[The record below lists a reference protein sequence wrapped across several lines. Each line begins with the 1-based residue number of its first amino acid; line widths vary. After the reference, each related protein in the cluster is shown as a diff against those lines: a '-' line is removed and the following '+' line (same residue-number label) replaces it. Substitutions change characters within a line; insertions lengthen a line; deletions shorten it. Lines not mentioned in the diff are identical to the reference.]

1 MVAIINTVHSYFVSI
16 HSAHWQNMTKRPNI
30 TLNDIAKAVGVSK
43 ATVSLA
49 INNDARVARETR
61 RNVQSMAE
69 ELGYVY
75 NRGAAGLST
84 GKSNTVGLAVHDI
97 TNPFFTEVCAEA
109 EARLTQ
115 NGKLAFLCNTNESLE
130 QQSRFI
136 GALIEHR
143 ADGLIL
149 SPVDKT
155 DIESLQ
161 PIFTRKLPTVL
172 IARYIEG
179 SKLDFVGN
187 DGVLA
192 FKMATEHLIRL
203 GHTRIAMA
211 GGGQQTSVSRN
222 RRTGFIN
229 TMEKHGLE
237 VDPAHFVNCPTTPK
251 GGEEAIQHILTLKNG
266 PTAVLSFSDLVGLG
280 ILSGMHR
287 NGLTPGKDMAI
298 VSCDD
303 IEEADRGYTQLT
315 TVKIKKDEIGRQAA
329 ELLIRRINTP
339 DAPKRHIHLKSE
351 LIVRKSCG
359 AHLNNT

>member
-1 MVAIINTVHSYFVSI
+1 MEK
-16 HSAHWQNMTKRPNI
+16 KRNI

-49 INNDARVARETR
+49 INNDPRVAEETR
-61 RNVQSMAE
+61 RNIQKMAG

-84 GKSNTVGLAVHDI
+84 GMSHTVGLAVHDI

-109 EARLTQ
+109 EARLSQ

-130 QQSRFI
+130 HQSRFI
-136 GALIEHR
+136 DALIEHR

-149 SPVDKT
+149 SPADST
-155 DIESLQ
+155 DAEALK
-161 PIFTRKLPTVL
+161 PIFTTNLPTVL
-172 IARYIEG
+172 IARYVEG
-179 SKLDFVGN
+179 LKLDFVGN

-192 FKMATEHLIRL
+192 FKMATEHLIKL

-211 GGGQQTSVSRN
+211 GGGQQTTVSNN
-222 RRTGFIN
+222 RKTGFIE
-229 TMEKHGLE
+229 TMKEHGLE
-237 VDPAHFVNCPTTPK
+237 VDPAHFVKCPTTPK
-251 GGEEAIQHILTLKNG
+251 GGEEAVEHILGLKNP
-266 PTAVLSFSDLVGLG
+266 PTAILSFTDLVGLG
-280 ILSGMHR
+280 VLSGLHR
-287 NGLTPGKDMAI
+287 RGLTPGKDLAV

-315 TVKIKKDEIGRQAA
+315 TIKTKKGEIGRQAA

-339 DAPKRHIHLKSE
+339 DAAQRHIHLKSE
-351 LIVRKSCG
+351 LVVRKSCG
-359 AHLNNT
+359 AYLQNTTS

>member
-1 MVAIINTVHSYFVSI
+1 
-16 HSAHWQNMTKRPNI
+16 MTKRPSI

-49 INNDARVARETR
+49 INNDPRVARETR
-61 RNVQSMAE
+61 RNIKQMADQ
-69 ELGYVY
+69 LGYVY

-84 GKSNTVGLAVHDI
+84 GRSNTVGLAVHDI

-109 EARLTQ
+109 EARLSQ

-136 GALIEHR
+136 EALIEHR

-149 SPVDKT
+149 SPADKT

-161 PIFTRKLPTVL
+161 PIFTRNLPTVL
-172 IARYIEG
+172 IARYVEG

-187 DGVLA
+187 DGILA
-192 FKMATEHLIRL
+192 FTMATEHLIRL
-203 GHTRIAMA
+203 GHTKIAMA

-222 RRTGFIN
+222 RRTGFID

-237 VDPAHFVNCPTTPK
+237 VDPTYFVKCSTNPK
-251 GGEEAIQHILTLKNG
+251 GGEEAIEHILSLKDK
-266 PTAVLSFSDLVGLG
+266 PTAVLCFTDLVALG
-280 ILSGMHR
+280 ILSGLHR
-287 NGLTPGKDMAI
+287 NGLTPGKDMAV

-315 TVKIKKDEIGRQAA
+315 SVKIKKGEIGKQAA
-329 ELLIRRINTP
+329 ELLLRRIATP

-351 LIVRKSCG
+351 LVIRKSCG
-359 AHLNNT
+359 AYLEKADS